1 MNRKSVIDIEDLEII
16 TYRDITKEQAK
27 REIQKYLKGRKRVG
41 ADEISDVLR
50 IDMTLVNETLHE
62 LWHEGWVEPE

>member
-27 REIQKYLKGRKRVG
+27 MKGKKRVS